1 MGRGEDVLGYNN
13 KSFFFPCHKNSEGF
27 FFILGSLNDL
37 KPGTLYTYLMD
48 SLMEAFLNKV
58 FGPIIEA

>member
-37 KPGTLYTYLMD
+37 EPGTLYTYLID
-48 SLMEAFLNKV
+48 
-58 FGPIIEA
+58 